1 MIWLSSKKPGIT
13 SSSIKCTIPFNEYVV
28 SHMESKNVGM
38 NVGLNKMEKEA
49 IELLPIDAGEIK
61 NE

>member
-1 MIWLSSKKPGIT
+1 
-13 SSSIKCTIPFNEYVV
+13 
-28 SHMESKNVGM
+28 MESKNVGMNVSM